1 MKCKA
6 TSSVTMDALRTR
18 WPMIPGSFAILAML
32 AGAMGCSQAETPET
46 AELLPPPTKVLYA
59 PPYPNDEVEPFKIIG
74 NIYFIGLTNY
84 AAYLIT
90 TPEGHILLDTMI
102 EATVPQQVEH
112 IKKLGFKVEDIKII
126 LQAHAH
132 VDHVGG
138 LAKFKEMS
146 GAEVVVMA
154 EDADVL
160 ADGGVSDF
168 RGDGSQIWTPVTADR
183 IIHDGDQVSLGG
195 ATLTAHLSA
204 GHSKGCT
211 AWSMTAEEGGQSHNV
226 VFFCSQRVND
236 RVPMVNN
243 PKYPNLPEAFQ
254 SGFDTLKTL
263 PCDVFLASH
272 SFMFNLE
279 GKLAQ
284 KAQNPAAN
292 PFIDPQGCR
301 DYVADWEYEFR
312 YKLQQARLGQ
322 QGAQ

>member
-1 MKCKA
+1 MMCKA
-6 TSSVTMDALRTR
+6 ASFGTMDGLRTP
-18 WPMIPGSFAILAML
+18 WPMLLGSFAILALL
-32 AGAMGCSQAETPET
+32 AGAIGCSQAEPPKTE
-46 AELLPPPTKVLYA
+46 ELLPPPTKVLYA
-59 PPYPNDEVEPFKIIG
+59 PPYVNNEVEPFKIID

-90 TPEGHILLDTMI
+90 TPEGHILLDMMI
-102 EATVPQQVEH
+102 EETVPQQVAH
-112 IKKLGFKVEDIKII
+112 IKKLGFKVEDIKIL

-146 GAEVVVMA
+146 KGQVVVMA

-160 ADGGVSDF
+160 ADGGVTDF
-168 RGDGSQIWTPVTADR
+168 RGDGNQIWTPVTADR
-183 IIHDGDQVSLGG
+183 IIHDGDTVSLGG
-195 ATLTAHLSA
+195 VTLTAHLSA

-211 AWSMTAEEGGQSHNV
+211 TWTTTAKEGGQTHNV

-254 SGFDTLKTL
+254 AGFDTLKTL

-272 SFMFNLE
+272 SFMFDLE
-279 GKLAQ
+279 GKLAK
-284 KAQNPAAN
+284 KAQNPDVN
-292 PFIDPQGCR
+292 PFIDPQGCK
-301 DYVADWEYEFR
+301 DYVKDWEYEFR

-322 QGAQ
+322 LPQ

>member
-1 MKCKA
+1 
-6 TSSVTMDALRTR
+6 
-18 WPMIPGSFAILAML
+18 MILGSFAVLAML
-32 AGAMGCSQAETPET
+32 AGALGCSQAEPPET
-46 AELLPPPTKVLYA
+46 AELLAPPTKVLYD
-59 PPYPNDEVEPFKIIG
+59 PPYVNNEVEPFRIIG

-102 EATVPQQVEH
+102 ESTVPQQVAH
-112 IKKLGFKVEDIKII
+112 IQKLGFKVEDIKII

-146 GAEVVVMA
+146 GGEVVVMA
-154 EDADVL
+154 EDAGVL
-160 ADGGVSDF
+160 ADGGVTDF
-168 RGDGSQIWTPVTADR
+168 RGDGNQIWTPVTADR
-183 IIHDGDQVSLGG
+183 IIHDGDQVTLGG
-195 ATLTAHLSA
+195 ATLTAHLTA

-211 AWSMTAEEGGQSHNV
+211 SWSMSVAEDGQTHDA

-243 PKYPNLPEAFQ
+243 PNYPNLPEAFQ
-254 SGFDTLKTL
+254 AGFDTLKSL

-272 SFMFNLE
+272 SFMFHLE
-279 GKLAQ
+279 EKLAQ
-284 KAQNPAAN
+284 KAQNPGVN

-322 QGAQ
+322 QGTE